1 MAARLQDLLAASVD
15 RRPTH
20 CALVAH
26 RERFTY
32 ADIER
37 LSNALANAL
46 IDGGVQRGDRVIVML
61 ENSMQAVVAFWATLK
76 AGAIVC
82 PVNPLSPIGKLDFL
96 LRDSGAVA
104 LVVDASLVKGRKS
117 LVAAYESLA
126 LVVSSS
132 AADHALF
139 PVRHILLEDAF
150 HCDGERPSVRPSG
163 TDDLAAILYTSGST
177 GFPKGVMMTHRS
189 MLAAV
194 ESINAYLLNRED
206 DVILC
211 CLPMAFDYGLYQM
224 ILAFAV
230 GARLVLEPPSTFPQA
245 LLVRM
250 RTEKV
255 SVFPAMPTLLAMM
268 ERLPSHHLGGLEGIR
283 YISSTGAH
291 LAQRQIAFI
300 ERTFPNALIYSM
312 FGLTECKR
320 CTFLPPEYLHLK
332 PGSVGIAIP
341 NTEVWIADEQGQRLM
356 PGRTGELIVRGPTL
370 MRGYWNDSVST
381 AARLRPH
388 GQGDEL
394 VLHTGDLCRMD
405 EDGFVY
411 FVARSDE
418 LIKSRGYRVAPKEV
432 ESALLRMEG
441 LVEAAVIGVPDDIAG
456 HAIKAFVVLADY
468 CHATEADILAHC
480 IDQLEAPL
488 VPAIVEFRS
497 ALPRSPTGKI
507 DRAILSA
514 SQT

>member
-32 ADIER
+32 ADIGR
-37 LSNALANAL
+37 LSNALAKVL
-46 IDGGVQRGDRVIVML
+46 IEGGVRHGDRVIVML

-76 AGAIVC
+76 AGAVVC

-104 LVVDASLVKGRKS
+104 LIVDASLVKGHS
-117 LVAAYESLA
+117 SPVVAYESLA
-126 LVVSSS
+126 LVVSSGAS
-132 AADHALF
+132 DLAMF
-139 PVRHILLEDAF
+139 PVRHVPLEDALRLG
-150 HCDGERPSVRPSG
+150 GERPSAESG
-163 TDDLAAILYTSGST
+163 ADDLAAILYTSGST
-177 GFPKGVMMTHRS
+177 GAPKGVMMTHRS

-230 GARLVLEPPSTFPQA
+230 GARLVLEPPSTVPQA

-250 RTEKV
+250 RTERV
-255 SVFPAMPTLLAMM
+255 SVFPAIPTLLAMM
-268 ERLPSHHLGGLEGIR
+268 EKLPAHHLEGLEGIR
-283 YISSTGAH
+283 YVSSTGAH
-291 LAQRQIAFI
+291 LAQRQIAFV
-300 ERTFPNALIYSM
+300 ERTFPNALVYSM

-341 NTEVWIADEQGQRLM
+341 NTEVWIADAHGQRAM
-356 PGRTGELIVRGPTL
+356 PGQTGELIVRGPTL

-388 GQGDEL
+388 GPDDER

-405 EDGFVY
+405 EEGFVY

-418 LIKSRGYRVAPKEV
+418 LIKSRGYRVAPKEI
-432 ESALLRMEG
+432 ESVLLRMEG
-441 LVEAAVIGVPDDIAG
+441 LIEAAVIGVPDDIAG
-456 HAIKAFVVLADY
+456 HTIKAFVVLADH
-468 CHATEADILAHC
+468 CRATEADVLAHC
-480 IDQLEAPL
+480 IGQLEAPL
-488 VPAIVEFRS
+488 IPTIVEFRS
-497 ALPRSPTGKI
+497 ALPRSPAGKI
-507 DRAILSA
+507 DRAMLSV
-514 SQT
+514 SQD